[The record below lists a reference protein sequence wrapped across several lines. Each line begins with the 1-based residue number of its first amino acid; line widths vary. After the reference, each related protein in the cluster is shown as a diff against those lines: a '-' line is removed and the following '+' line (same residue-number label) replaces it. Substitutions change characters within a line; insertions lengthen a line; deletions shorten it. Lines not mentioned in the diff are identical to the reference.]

1 MADAGPLVMAI
12 GRIASDAEVSLEM
25 RDIKIGA
32 GGAAA
37 LANALKGNRKLT
49 AADLYNAGIGEGGVE
64 ALAAA
69 MADGHGRV
77 SVLDVG
83 CNDLSLAGATALAR
97 LIRARPLGT
106 WEEPDEYGGP
116 ARQVLHELRLAR
128 NEVDAQACA
137 ALVSAEYAEGGGGG
151 GGGGEGAPLLLTLRS
166 LALSFNP
173 LGDSGAAPL
182 GRALPRLPELH
193 SLQLCGCAIG
203 PAGGAALADALHAA
217 RSLTHL
223 DLSGNELGDAGARTL
238 AGAVPHAHVVE
249 LLLAS
254 NGAQL
259 HESNPSPNPS
269 PDPYASPDA
278 SRIPSPTLAL
288 AGIADQGAS
297 ALGLLW
303 PLT

>member
-49 AADLYNAGIGEGGVE
+49 AADLYNAGGGEGGVE

-182 GRALPRLPELH
+182 GRALPRCRRAPCSRRIALRSTISSSAL
-193 SLQLCGCAIG
+193 SRGRAQSSS
-203 PAGGAALADALHAA
+203 PANRAAACPDRRQRSFRARPPVHLLGSGALHPP
-217 RSLTHL
+217 
-223 DLSGNELGDAGARTL
+223 G
-238 AGAVPHAHVVE
+238 
-249 LLLAS
+249 
-254 NGAQL
+254 
-259 HESNPSPNPS
+259 
-269 PDPYASPDA
+269 
-278 SRIPSPTLAL
+278 
-288 AGIADQGAS
+288 
-297 ALGLLW
+297 
-303 PLT
+303 